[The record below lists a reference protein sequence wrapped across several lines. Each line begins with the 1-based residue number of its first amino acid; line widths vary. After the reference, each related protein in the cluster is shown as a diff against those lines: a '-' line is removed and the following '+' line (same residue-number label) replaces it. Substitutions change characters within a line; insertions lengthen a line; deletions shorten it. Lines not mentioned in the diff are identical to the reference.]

1 MPFSSLRD
9 PTDLARACASLEAAW
24 NELRDE
30 IPEAQR
36 DGERNRL
43 AYIIAGCA
51 PLALDEDDL
60 TQNALRQFRERASIP
75 PIRARGGI
83 AQAILR

>member
-1 MPFSSLRD
+1 MPFSSLND
-9 PTDLARACASLEAAW
+9 PSDLACAAAALEAAW
-24 NELRDE
+24 NELREE

-36 DGERNRL
+36 DEERNRL

-60 TQNALRQFRERASIP
+60 TQNALRQFRERASILP
-75 PIRARGGI
+75 TGARAAM
-83 AQAILR
+83 AQPGLR

>member
-9 PTDLARACASLEAAW
+9 PSDLARAYAALEAAW

-30 IPEAQR
+30 VPDTRRA
-36 DGERNRL
+36 DERKRL
-43 AYIIAGCA
+43 AYIVASCA

-60 TQNALRQFRERASIP
+60 TQNALHHFKQRHL
-75 PIRARGGI
+75 
-83 AQAILR
+83 QAHLD